1 MPRAFVSSCR
11 VPFALLAGL
20 GLTGACAGDPV
31 ASPEFP
37 AIPFQSRSTA
47 DARYVFHPGDS
58 FEVNVF
64 TAPELSRTL
73 TVAPDGRVQLALGP
87 SVVASGRTPEE
98 VAGDLEQALAFEL
111 LDPRVAVVPTG
122 FASQRIFV
130 GGEVRNAGMF
140 DLPGQID
147 PLQAILMAGG
157 FTDTARTRQVI
168 LLRRQPSGEV
178 LSAVLDIRSGINDP
192 RLAAWTP
199 LQRFDVVYVPKSKI
213 AEENLFVQQYIR
225 NALPLDFQFF
235 YDIQGNR

>member
-1 MPRAFVSSCR
+1 MSPHNAPSLRLR
-11 VPFALLAGL
+11 LALLAGM
-20 GLTGACAGDPV
+20 GLASACSGNPSPS
-31 ASPEFP
+31 ASFP
-37 AIPFQSRSTA
+37 AEPFQTRTTA
-47 DARYVFHPGDS
+47 DARYIFHPGDS
-58 FEVNVF
+58 LEVTVF
-64 TAPELSRTL
+64 TAPELSREL
-73 TVAPDGRVQLALGP
+73 TVAPDGRIQLALGP
-87 SVVASGRTPEE
+87 SVVASGRTPEQ
-98 VAGDLEQALAFEL
+98 VAADLEQALGFEL

-157 FTDTARTRQVI
+157 FTDGARTRQVV
-168 LLRRQPSGEV
+168 LLRRQPGGEV
-178 LSAVLDIRSGINDP
+178 ASAVLDIRSGINDP

-235 YDIQGNR
+235 YDLQGR